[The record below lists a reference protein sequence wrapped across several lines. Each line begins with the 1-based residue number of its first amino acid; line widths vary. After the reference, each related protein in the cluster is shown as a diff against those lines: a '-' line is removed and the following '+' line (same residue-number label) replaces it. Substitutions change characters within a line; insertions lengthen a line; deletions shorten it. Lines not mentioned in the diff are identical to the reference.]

1 MLATL
6 FAVAAF
12 QAATLPPEI
21 NLGSDV
27 VRVCRSP
34 APRDV
39 AFCEAYIAGVHDA
52 ALDIYDSFQMRTPYC
67 LPERISI
74 QRVARSVTAHIAADP
89 NLYSSRPGG
98 AVVAAMIDLYP
109 CGFGS

>member
-1 MLATL
+1 MIELLA
-6 FAVAAF
+6 AAAL

-34 APRDV
+34 TPRDV

-52 ALDIYDSFQMRTPYC
+52 AIDIYDSLDQVVPYC
-67 LPERISI
+67 LPDRISV
-74 QRVARSVTAHIAADP
+74 QQVARAVTAQIAGRPA
-89 NLYSSRPGG
+89 LYSARPGG
-98 AVVAAMIDLYP
+98 AVVASMIALYP
-109 CGFGS
+109 CGFGG